1 MEEKKKIKVTML
13 QMSSVIGDVEANC
26 KKVEDILNNN
36 LKEQIGVLVLPEVW
50 TVGWSCS
57 HFQETA
63 QDLND
68 SSVIRFLSRIAKEYN
83 LSLIHI

>member
-13 QMSSVIGDVEANC
+13 QMSSVIADVEENC
-26 KKVEDILNNN
+26 KKVENILKKN
-36 LKEQIGVLVLPEVW
+36 LKESTDVLVLPEVW

-63 QDLND
+63 QD
-68 SSVIRFLSRIAKEYN
+68 
-83 LSLIHI
+83 